1 MLCRRS
7 CPKLAIKTCIT
18 LFWGRWHAP
27 TTTTARVRSNGP
39 HREPDDVRERG
50 ERARPCRP
58 ATCPSLRMLS
68 AREASRCVQH
78 AELCPPPSLFA
89 PSTVFARCVAANPE
103 LWEQLE
109 LLCPEALPLAAEILD
124 HKTIIRCVARD
135 SKREFYTVSA
145 SAKQLHC
152 CIPGWCSCN
161 SYAFEV
167 LGSRKLVCKH
177 ELAVLVASA
186 IDDRVHTNVLDD
198 EKWVRL
204 QVDVGVWDCPRPG
217 ARWGTAQKGRLHA
230 GPPASPSGLANYD
243 PCELTGARVHGG
255 D

>member
-1 MLCRRS
+1 M
-7 CPKLAIKTCIT
+7 
-18 LFWGRWHAP
+18 
-27 TTTTARVRSNGP
+27 
-39 HREPDDVRERG
+39 
-50 ERARPCRP
+50 
-58 ATCPSLRMLS
+58 
-68 AREASRCVQH
+68 
-78 AELCPPPSLFA
+78 
-89 PSTVFARCVAANPE
+89 VFARCVAAKPE

-145 SAKQLHC
+145 SAKQLYC

-167 LGSRKLVCKH
+167 LSSRKLVCKH

-186 IDDRVHTNVLDD
+186 IDDRVHTNVIDD

-204 QVDVGVWDCPRPG
+204 QVDVGGWDCPRPE
-217 ARWGTAQKGRLHA
+217 ARWGMAQESLLHA
-230 GPPASPSGLANYD
+230 GPPKW
-243 PCELTGARVHGG
+243 ARQ
-255 D
+255 

>member
-1 MLCRRS
+1 M
-7 CPKLAIKTCIT
+7 
-18 LFWGRWHAP
+18 
-27 TTTTARVRSNGP
+27 
-39 HREPDDVRERG
+39 
-50 ERARPCRP
+50 
-58 ATCPSLRMLS
+58 
-68 AREASRCVQH
+68 
-78 AELCPPPSLFA
+78 
-89 PSTVFARCVAANPE
+89 AANPE

-204 QVDVGVWDCPRPG
+204 QVDVGLGLPTPWGSLGHGTEGPSACGAAGKPEWARQLRP
-217 ARWGTAQKGRLHA
+217 L
-230 GPPASPSGLANYD
+230 
-243 PCELTGARVHGG
+243 
-255 D
+255 